1 MKISLEKLDRLKDS
15 LKSATDND
23 LRKTEDGVF
32 DYRTLKVIQKLFSQ
46 GKIRTLENIIATG
59 KEANV
64 FRGKTLDNRN
74 RAVKIYRLNTS
85 TFRKLAPYIEGDPRF
100 QDIGH
105 GHWDRVYTWAQKE
118 YKNLHSMW
126 AAGVKV
132 PKPITVDN
140 NVLIMEYF
148 GWRYRPYPMIKDKRP
163 ENPREYFKKLMDS
176 MKKYRKVGLSHGD
189 LSEYNILNYRE
200 NPVIIDVGQ
209 AVSKGHPMFD
219 EMHERDRKN
228 IYRFFR
234 KMIPEL
240 KIEAIDL

>member
-1 MKISLEKLDRLKDS
+1 MKISLDKLDRLKDS
-15 LKSATDND
+15 LKSVTDSE

-32 DYRTLKVIQKLFSQ
+32 DFRTLKVIQRLISN

-64 FRGKTLDNRN
+64 FRAKTLDNRN
-74 RAVKIYRLNTS
+74 RAVKIYRMNTS
-85 TFRKLAPYIEGDPRF
+85 TFRKLAPYMEGDPRF

-105 GHWDRVYTWAQKE
+105 KHWDRVYTWAQKE

-126 AAGVKV
+126 AAGVTV
-132 PKPITVDN
+132 PKPLAVDN

-148 GWRYRPYPMIKDKRP
+148 GWRYHPYPMVKNKHP
-163 ENPREYFKKLMDS
+163 EDPSEFFKKLMES
-176 MKKYRKVGLSHGD
+176 IKKYRKVGLSHGD

-228 IYRFFR
+228 LYRFFR

-240 KIEAIDL
+240 RKEDIVS

>member
-1 MKISLEKLDRLKDS
+1 MKISLDRLDRLKDS
-15 LKSATDND
+15 LKFATDRD
-23 LRKTEDGVF
+23 LRKTEDAVF
-32 DYRTLKVIQKLFSQ
+32 DFHTLNVIQRLFNQ
-46 GKIRTLENIIATG
+46 KKIRTLENIIATG

-74 RAVKIYRLNTS
+74 RAVKIYRMNTS

-100 QDIGH
+100 QDVGH
-105 GHWDRVYTWAQKE
+105 GHWDRIYTWAQKE

-132 PKPITVDN
+132 PKPIAVDS
-140 NVLIMEYF
+140 NVVIMEYL
-148 GWRYRPYPMIKDKRP
+148 GWRYRPYPMVKEKRP
-163 ENPREYFKKLMDS
+163 EDPEDFFNKLNDFI
-176 MKKYRKVGLSHGD
+176 KKYREIGLSHGD
-189 LSEYNILNYRE
+189 ISEYNILNCRE
-200 NPVIIDVGQ
+200 TPIIIDVGQ

-228 IYRFFR
+228 IYRFFN

-240 KIEAIDL
+240 KMEDIE